1 MQVVISY
8 LFQQGI
14 KIKLLACTS
23 SLKNRKLWLI
33 ILMVWDCWLTYN
45 EGRELFEIQSLWSKA
60 VYCIHVEDLMV
71 NSGGFLVWN

>member
-8 LFQQGI
+8 LFQRGI

-33 ILMVWDCWLTYN
+33 ILMVWDCWLTYHA
-45 EGRELFEIQSLWSKA
+45 GRELFEI
-60 VYCIHVEDLMV
+60 
-71 NSGGFLVWN
+71 